1 MMDENDC
8 IHSMLTESLQNLE
21 IAVIRRFVNDAK
33 GIAKLRMIALNG
45 PSCNSNKELQPLYGG
60 VASCFVRLLSI
71 AVDNWNSCL
80 PSKQSRHGTQEE
92 KKEEDANIPLITE
105 SHSTKKLHD
114 VLSLILHISKT
125 DITLAEEMAKGC
137 GSHKHLSQLIML
149 DVYDELSHYES
160 CDMDKE
166 VYEAQED
173 ALVEIQDIASEIAYC
188 CDPSIIPYPCKVSP
202 YTVDELLSRLP
213 LTFHVTSPRG
223 IQERLMI
230 HQVTAQQSCQDD
242 VGFVMWPSAVVL
254 SSWLLVSEIFI

>member
-1 MMDENDC
+1 MDENDC

-21 IAVIRRFVNDAK
+21 IALIRSFVNDAM
-33 GIAKLRMIALNG
+33 GIAKLRMIALKG
-45 PSCNSNKELQPLYGG
+45 LSCNSNKDFQPLHGG

-80 PSKQSRHGTQEE
+80 PSKQSRHGTEEE

-105 SHSTKKLHD
+105 SNSTKKLHD

-160 CDMDKE
+160 YGMDKE